1 MKPTAIGLLLLFVAL
16 SAASFIDS
24 DEDLAI
30 TIYNNDFALVKD
42 TRTIQ
47 FDQGISQLYFDDVAS
62 TIETTTVMFTPEDKA
77 ANVTVYEQNL
87 ENNLADKYAL
97 LKKYIGKVV
106 SIDTSLGQT
115 TRNYRGE
122 LLSYSP
128 AFILRTSTGVNIFE
142 SAQVINVAALPEG
155 MILKPTLV
163 WQVYSEQEQR
173 VKCQVAY
180 RATGFSW
187 KSDYVLTINEDE
199 DMGQFAGW
207 VSIDN
212 NSGKK
217 YVQAKLKLIAGDV
230 NTVQPVV
237 YRRSFAMKSM
247 AMMDSMAAPESNT
260 FSEKSFADY
269 HMYTLPRRV
278 NINESSQKQIEFIPR
293 TDAAKLT
300 KYYAININAGGYEE
314 AELKATNTIKL
325 LNSELQGLGMPLPK
339 GTVRVFKND
348 TDGALEFIGEDQ
360 IQHTPKN
367 ENITL
372 KTGHAFDIT
381 AKKTVSKRSD
391 VSNGYDATL
400 RLEINNRG
408 DGKKPIDVR
417 VELNNYYGDN
427 LQIVQQKS
435 LSNLL
440 LARESANKYLLQG
453 RIAAGK
459 SITIEWDESYRS
471 GK

>member
-1 MKPTAIGLLLLFVAL
+1 
-16 SAASFIDS
+16 
-24 DEDLAI
+24 
-30 TIYNNDFALVKD
+30 
-42 TRTIQ
+42 
-47 FDQGISQLYFDDVAS
+47 
-62 TIETTTVMFTPEDKA
+62 
-77 ANVTVYEQNL
+77 
-87 ENNLADKYAL
+87 
-97 LKKYIGKVV
+97 
-106 SIDTSLGQT
+106 
-115 TRNYRGE
+115 
-122 LLSYSP
+122 
-128 AFILRTSTGVNIFE
+128 
-142 SAQVINVAALPEG
+142 
-155 MILKPTLV
+155 
-163 WQVYSEQEQR
+163 
-173 VKCQVAY
+173 
-180 RATGFSW
+180 
-187 KSDYVLTINEDE
+187 
-199 DMGQFAGW
+199 
-207 VSIDN
+207 
-212 NSGKK
+212 
-217 YVQAKLKLIAGDV
+217 
-230 NTVQPVV
+230 
-237 YRRSFAMKSM
+237 
-247 AMMDSMAAPESNT
+247 
-260 FSEKSFADY
+260 
-269 HMYTLPRRV
+269 
-278 NINESSQKQIEFIPR
+278 
-293 TDAAKLT
+293 
-300 KYYAININAGGYEE
+300 
-314 AELKATNTIKL
+314 
-325 LNSELQGLGMPLPK
+325 MPLPK